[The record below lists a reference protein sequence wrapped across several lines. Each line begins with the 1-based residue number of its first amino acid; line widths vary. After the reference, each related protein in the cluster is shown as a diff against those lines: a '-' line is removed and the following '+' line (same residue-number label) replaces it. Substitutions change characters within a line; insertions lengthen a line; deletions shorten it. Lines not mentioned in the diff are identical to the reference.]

1 MTTYLPDNKKIKI
14 KVESYQ
20 LNKSIELT
28 LNWDADIN
36 DWIET
41 FKTILTHQTFCPE
54 TIKELFEAN
63 ELL

>member
-1 MTTYLPDNKKIKI
+1 MTNDSITVTVVNNKN
-14 KVESYQ
+14 
-20 LNKSIELT
+20 LNRELRLT
-28 LNWDADIN
+28 MNWDADIN

-41 FKTILTHQTFCPE
+41 FKTILAHQTFCPE

>member
-1 MTTYLPDNKKIKI
+1 MYNLSDKKIKI

-36 DWIET
+36 DWKDA
-41 FKTILTHQTFCPE
+41 FKTILTHQTFHSQLIE
-54 TIKELFEAN
+54 EIFYQEQ
-63 ELL
+63 

>member
-1 MTTYLPDNKKIKI
+1 MYNLSDKKIKI

-36 DWIET
+36 DWKDA
-41 FKTILTHQTFCPE
+41 FKTILTHQTFHPQLIE
-54 TIKELFEAN
+54 EIFYQEQ
-63 ELL
+63 